1 MVRQGSVPLL
11 VVEYDDGVRNVLH
24 DLLTDAGYQVIEAR
38 TDTAALDFLAVCPDS
53 VVVLCSNKDADHHLS
68 AAFFAQVVADEHF
81 TSRHQYL
88 LLSSTPCSIPPTL
101 QTHLAQLNAA
111 ILPKPFDAYALE
123 ACVHEAASRL
133 APGNA
138 PRRATG

>member
-1 MVRQGSVPLL
+1 VVRQGMAPVL
-11 VVEYDDGVRNVLH
+11 VVEYDDAVRNVLH

-38 TDTAALDFLAVCPDS
+38 TDGAALDFLAVCPDD
-53 VVVLCSNKDADHHLS
+53 VVVLCSNKDVDHHLT

-88 LLSSTPCSIPPTL
+88 MLSSTPSSIPPAL

-111 ILPKPFDAYALE
+111 ILPKPFDTYALE
-123 ACVHEAASRL
+123 ASVHEAATRL
-133 APGNA
+133 APTHV
-138 PRRATG
+138 RTSATS